1 MALPP
6 AGALLFF
13 PFLGRPMRH
22 WKVLVVAAL
31 VQLSSFAQAAPSRT
45 GGPLGLGLILGEPTA
60 LNLKYDS
67 DELTAFDAGLSFNF
81 DKWLL
86 LYGDYQ
92 YKFPGVFSNHRGL
105 SQITPYVGVGLV
117 VVVSNRSIDETRH
130 YQYFTD
136 STSSKFALGIRIPV
150 GFEWRPSLPI
160 GLFAEVAPGIAVIPG
175 TIAFFEGG
183 VGIRYY
189 F

>member
-1 MALPP
+1 MS
-6 AGALLFF
+6 
-13 PFLGRPMRH
+13 
-22 WKVLVVAAL
+22 WKALVVVAL
-31 VQLSSFAQAAPSRT
+31 VGFSSVSHAVTRRT
-45 GGPLGLGLILGEPTA
+45 GGPLGLGLIIGDPTA

-67 DELTAFDAGLSFNF
+67 DESTAFDGGLAFNF
-81 DKWLL
+81 DKWIL

-92 YKFPGVFSNHRGL
+92 YKFAGVFSDHRGL

-117 VVVSNRSIDETRH
+117 LVASNRSIDDTRH

-136 STSSKFALGIRIPV
+136 STSSKVALGIRIPL
-150 GFEWRPSLPI
+150 GFEWRPNLPI
-160 GLFAEVAPGIAVIPG
+160 GLFAELAPGIALIPG
-175 TIAFFEGG
+175 TTAFFEGG